1 MSDKRITKISRT
13 ERYTVDGK
21 EYDSLDD
28 MPEEARRKLEAHLK
42 LLEDKDGDGVPDILQ
57 GQRKDTSGI
66 QSRQVHISAPRGRMK
81 DAERAGELITDLLKD
96 LGAGSYGV
104 DTRAAEQQR
113 DGSESPQLRRQRR
126 EHRRE
131 RVRSYIVIL
140 ILLGVIAYF
149 FLEKL

>member
-1 MSDKRITKISRT
+1 
-13 ERYTVDGK
+13 
-21 EYDSLDD
+21 
-28 MPEEARRKLEAHLK
+28 
-42 LLEDKDGDGVPDILQ
+42 
-57 GQRKDTSGI
+57 
-66 QSRQVHISAPRGRMK
+66 MK